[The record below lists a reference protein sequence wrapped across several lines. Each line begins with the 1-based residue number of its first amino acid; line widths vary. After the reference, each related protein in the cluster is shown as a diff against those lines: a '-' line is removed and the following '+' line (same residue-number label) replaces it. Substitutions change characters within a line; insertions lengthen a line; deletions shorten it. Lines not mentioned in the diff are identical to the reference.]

1 MFWDI
6 RGIQSMLFVQS
17 DWNFKLSMIMDT
29 CVSRVQD
36 IQDLAVHVWF
46 STKRLFQINVFNLC
60 LK

>member
-46 STKRLFQINVFNLC
+46 STKRLF
-60 LK
+60 K